1 MTKPKSAMKTR
12 IWTHTRKLF
21 WLATHQMTR
30 HSSSLTLIIWLLVT
44 MLLTTDLP
52 SATASLTAQPATMAS
67 RDMKRVREPAARQ
80 NADNKVIKDQTI
92 MQFLTQER
100 QFTVNAWLVHRV
112 EGEESVGEAKR
123 EDRRRDGDV
132 ETVPGQSDGGQV
144 IRPPTAP

>member
-30 HSSSLTLIIWLLVT
+30 LSSSLTLIIWLLVT

-80 NADNKVIKDQTI
+80 NADNKFIKDQNKNE
-92 MQFLTQER
+92 FLTQER
-100 QFTVNAWLVHRV
+100 
-112 EGEESVGEAKR
+112 
-123 EDRRRDGDV
+123 
-132 ETVPGQSDGGQV
+132 
-144 IRPPTAP
+144 